1 MEGSHCNKFKG
12 DMGKV
17 ILVLVIRVMLLVL
30 GETMQVD
37 RKELLNATTV
47 KTEDLDTYDSD
58 CDDVSNAKAVL
69 MANISNYGSDI
80 ILEALGYQNL
90 FYLKKSQQIK
100 PTLYDGIVISNKHVA
115 IPVIDDEETL
125 ILEEERMFKL
135 DLVPLAPKLLQNRE
149 AHIDYLKYTQEQ
161 ADIVWRIVKQAKVK
175 QPLDNVLD
183 FACKNAQR
191 IQELLVYVR
200 DTCPNAIN
208 LSVKKVAITPKNN
221 VKKVRFAE
229 PLTSLSNFKQPI
241 GNKKNDRI
249 SQTPSRNMKK
259 KVESQPR
266 KVNKKNRV
274 VKPIRNVD
282 VKRSQLNA
290 NYELICATCNKSM
303 FNGVHDM
310 CLLDF
315 VKNVNGRAKYA
326 KKHKK
331 QNIWKPTGYV
341 FTKVGFKWKPTGK
354 TFTIVDNSCP
364 LTSITSANVVVQ
376 IVLRYLDSKCSK
388 HMTGNRSQLMNFVS
402 KFLGTVRFEND
413 ILQLLWCKLDA
424 KANIGIFVGYT
435 PAKKAFR
442 INNKR
447 TRKII
452 ETIHVTFDELTAM
465 ASEQLDLGPRLQF
478 PVAAAPRAID
488 LAYSLVSTPIE
499 QDTPSASIPSTQ
511 DQEHSLIISQGF
523 DESPKTPHF
532 HDDPPLE
539 SLHKDSTSQ
548 GSSSNVRSIHTPFES
563 LGRWTKDHPIANV
576 IEPKNFKQVM
586 TEPSWIDAM
595 QEKIYE
601 FERLQAWE
609 LVPVLK
615 NKARL
620 VAHGFRQEEG
630 IDFEESFAPVARIKA
645 IRIFIANAAHKNMTI
660 FQMDVKTTFLNGKL
674 KEEVCVSQPE
684 GFVNHD
690 NHRMC
695 VVDPTLFTR
704 KARNDLLLVQIYVDD
719 IIFSSTNTGMCNEFS
734 NLMTT
739 KFKMSIMGKMLFFL
753 GLQISQSPRGIFI
766 NQSKYASEIV
776 KEYGMLTSDYV
787 DTPMIPQY
795 CDNKSA
801 IALCCNNV
809 IAQRLTFESQ
819 AHRTQIYGDILLESL
834 TSPEMK
840 ETQAY
845 KTYLGFS
852 TRATPPKKAQNFM
865 KPASPKLT
873 IVPVS
878 IEEPTRKSER
888 VKRPTKKSIEASA
901 RGVVIIETPEMPL
914 TKNKEKVDVTQD
926 IPHTD
931 AEIVSPMDVHVYHEV
946 LSQQTPI
953 LLTVPVSVIS
963 ASSLVFSIVIPQ
975 SLPSFTPP
983 LQQSKS
989 TPPPTTKATNPP
1001 STLPDFASVFQF
1013 NNRVTTLEKE
1023 VVELKKDPLHT
1034 QVTALV
1040 DDHLDARLG
1049 ATRDEFMNFLSTSLT
1064 ARITKQVKNQLPQIL
1079 PEEVS
1084 NFAPCQKDKDED
1096 HSAVSDRGLKKR
1108 KTSKDVEPAK
1118 GPKAKESQSGSSKG
1132 NKSQSKSFGKSVQSV
1147 ELEFEVADSDMPQ
1160 DEEENL
1166 GNNDEEPKE
1175 KPSNTF
1181 DELMSTPIDFF
1192 AFIINGLNVKNL
1204 TQETL
1209 LGPAFKLLKGTRSN
1223 YAEFEYD
1230 FKEFYKAFSEKFDWE
1245 NPKGDDYPFDLT
1257 KPLPLVMSGNH
1268 QKVPVDYFFNNDLK
1282 YLQGV
1287 LSTMTYMTSITKT
1300 KATQYDLPGIKDMVL
1315 NIWIPVKV
1323 AYDKH
1328 ALCGISHWR
1337 DQRKT
1342 FYGYARG
1349 LQSKYDVY
1357 STKHILA
1364 VTWVENW
1371 LTNLSGDDVSDF
1383 AITLRV
1389 FTRSLV
1395 IQSESKIFNSE
1406 SNMDKTSEKAAAAMD
1421 NIEGDTLHG
1430 VVEAATVNKSPN
1442 RVSFDDNIRVSLIN
1456 PNEQPNHT
1464 KSSDVNKESSRVSF
1478 VNSAIVVNASPS
1490 FSIGQNHKS
1499 ASPAN
1504 VETFW
1509 EPSPLTGINTDLS
1522 QSLGVSSSLPPVNNN
1537 VKATGS
1543 FATVVQKTSSKK
1555 EMRNKEM
1562 VDGADVAIPLEAV
1575 EAISSRFENYSL
1587 WVGKPITLDS
1597 YTSNMCVSSWGR
1609 STYARVLIEVSAE
1622 NELKDELVVA
1632 IPVGKD
1638 MEHTLATVFIEY
1650 EWKPPCCSTCLVF
1663 AHTSDKCPTILK
1675 RLGRM
1680 PTKIEL
1686 TLEQSQQGVS
1696 NEVLVSIE
1704 GVKELKR
1711 NIWIKGE
1718 NKAVIHYT

>member
-125 ILEEERMFKL
+125 ILEEEKALKELLKVSLVNESLKKLKLHLANFYKVVKIRTTPNARIEGMFKL

-819 AHRTQIYGDILLESL
+819 AHRYLRWTKGRDSNSIWKSSKISSRSTLV
-834 TSPEMK
+834 PEMK

-1064 ARITKQVKNQLPQIL
+1064 ARITKQMVKESLEDTVLAKESSQPQSSYKVAVMLIEFELKKIL
-1079 PEEVS
+1079 IDKMDKS
-1084 NFAPCQKDKDED
+1084 KSYMAAPKHGECYERLKKSHDLDKTIFSTYGKVYSLKRSQKDKDED

-1406 SNMDKTSEKAAAAMD
+1406 SNLKERRMM
-1421 NIEGDTLHG
+1421 
-1430 VVEAATVNKSPN
+1430 
-1442 RVSFDDNIRVSLIN
+1442 RSL
-1456 PNEQPNHT
+1456 
-1464 KSSDVNKESSRVSF
+1464 KKF
-1478 VNSAIVVNASPS
+1478 V
-1490 FSIGQNHKS
+1490 G
-1499 ASPAN
+1499 
-1504 VETFW
+1504 
-1509 EPSPLTGINTDLS
+1509 
-1522 QSLGVSSSLPPVNNN
+1522 
-1537 VKATGS
+1537 
-1543 FATVVQKTSSKK
+1543 
-1555 EMRNKEM
+1555 
-1562 VDGADVAIPLEAV
+1562 
-1575 EAISSRFENYSL
+1575 
-1587 WVGKPITLDS
+1587 
-1597 YTSNMCVSSWGR
+1597 GR
-1609 STYARVLIEVSAE
+1609 DYRTHLRLRHS
-1622 NELKDELVVA
+1622 
-1632 IPVGKD
+1632 
-1638 MEHTLATVFIEY
+1638 VFI
-1650 EWKPPCCSTCLVF
+1650 
-1663 AHTSDKCPTILK
+1663 I
-1675 RLGRM
+1675 
-1680 PTKIEL
+1680 I
-1686 TLEQSQQGVS
+1686 
-1696 NEVLVSIE
+1696 
-1704 GVKELKR
+1704 
-1711 NIWIKGE
+1711 
-1718 NKAVIHYT
+1718 